1 MKVQSTQIP
10 GVLIVEPTVFG
21 DDRGFFLESF
31 NEREMRNIGI
41 DAHFVQD
48 NHSRSGLNVLR
59 GLHYQISQPQGK
71 LVRVVSGKVFDVAV
85 DIRRDSQA
93 FGKWVGVELSAENK
107 RILWMPPGLA
117 HGFVV
122 LSESADFLYK
132 ATDYYAQEFE
142 RTILWNDPDLAIEWP
157 LAGQPILSSKDAAAK
172 TFREAEVFEGKF
184 LLKEANAK
192 H

>member
-1 MKVQSTQIP
+1 MKTQATQIR
-10 GVLIVEPTVFG
+10 GALIVEPVVFG

-31 NEREMRNIGI
+31 NEREMRSIGI

-48 NHSRSGLNVLR
+48 NHSRSQYNVLR
-59 GLHYQISQPQGK
+59 GLHYQIGQPQGK
-71 LVRVVSGKVFDVAV
+71 LVRVVSGKVYDVAV
-85 DIRRDSQA
+85 DLRRDSPT
-93 FGKWVGVELSAENK
+93 FGKWASVELSAENK
-107 RILWMPPGLA
+107 RMFWLPPGLA

-157 LAGQPILSSKDAAAK
+157 LTCQPILSSKDAAAK
-172 TFREAEVFEGKF
+172 PFREAEVFEGKS

>member
-10 GVLIVEPTVFG
+10 GVLIVDPTVFG

-71 LVRVVSGKVFDVAV
+71 LVRVVSGKVYDVAV
-85 DIRRDSQA
+85 DVRRDSQA

-107 RILWMPPGLA
+107 RMLWMPPGLA

>member
-71 LVRVVSGKVFDVAV
+71 LVRVVSGKVYDVAV
-85 DIRRDSQA
+85 DVRRDSQA

-107 RILWMPPGLA
+107 RMLWMPPGLA